1 MAAVSTSATGGS
13 PVSGIS
19 GRYATALFEL
29 AVDSGQLDAV
39 AEDLA
44 GIERMLA
51 ESPDLVRLIRSPL
64 LSREDQGRGM
74 AAVLERAGCSD
85 LVRRFVGVL
94 AQNRR
99 LFALPRAIQDFRKL
113 LARHRGETMAEV
125 ISATPLAD
133 AQLEEI
139 RKALSQAA
147 GRDVIVNTR
156 VDEELIGGLVVKLG
170 SRMVD
175 GSIRSKLKNLQLA
188 MKGVG

>member
-1 MAAVSTSATGGS
+1 MAAVSTSATGVT

-29 AVDSGQLDAV
+29 AVDAGQLDAV

-44 GIERMLA
+44 GIDRMLA
-51 ESPDLVRLIRSPL
+51 ESSDLVRLIRSPL
-64 LSREDQGRGM
+64 LSREDQARGI
-74 AAVLERAGCSD
+74 AAVLERAGCGD
-85 LVRRFVGVL
+85 MVRRFAGVL

-99 LFALPRAIQDFRKL
+99 LFVLPRAIQDFRKL

-133 AQLEEI
+133 AQLDEI

-147 GRDVIVNTR
+147 GRDVVMNTK
-156 VDEELIGGLVVKLG
+156 VDEDLIGGLVVKLG

>member
-1 MAAVSTSATGGS
+1 LAAVSTSATGI
-13 PVSGIS
+13 PAVSGIS

-29 AVDSGQLDAV
+29 AVDEGQLDAV

-51 ESPDLVRLIRSPL
+51 ESTDLVRLIRSPL
-64 LSREDQGRGM
+64 ISREDQARGI
-74 AAVLERAGCSD
+74 AAVLERAGCGT
-85 LVRRFVGVL
+85 LVSRFAGVL
-94 AQNRR
+94 ARNRR

-133 AQLEEI
+133 AQMDQI
-139 RKALSQAA
+139 RQALARAA
-147 GRDVIVNTR
+147 GRDVVVSAK
-156 VDEELIGGLVVKLG
+156 VDEDLIGGLVVKLG

-175 GSIRSKLKNLQLA
+175 GSIRNKLKNLQFA